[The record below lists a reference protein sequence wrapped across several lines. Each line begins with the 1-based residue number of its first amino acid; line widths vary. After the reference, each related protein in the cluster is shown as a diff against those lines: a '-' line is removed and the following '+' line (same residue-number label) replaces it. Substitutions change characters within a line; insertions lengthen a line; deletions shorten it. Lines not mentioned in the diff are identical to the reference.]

1 MAPFTPSGDNYSDT
15 GGMEKPLEYWHRF
28 RYIKD
33 EDLNRIN
40 GNRTGL
46 TQSRKEN
53 LQFIRNSGNAILH
66 QGIPKTDAKPRSHHS
81 WFFPLRALR
90 LGVSKKKIRRQSWM
104 KSE

>member
-46 TQSRKEN
+46 TQSRKAAKKTYS
-53 LQFIRNSGNAILH
+53 LFATRGMPFFIRES
-66 QGIPKTDAKPRSHHS
+66 
-81 WFFPLRALR
+81 LR
-90 LGVSKKKIRRQSWM
+90 LMRSPGPIIHGFSLC
-104 KSE
+104 ELCGLA